1 MINTQTSAL
10 DPARLRGLDDLAEI
24 HSVPDVPAVL
34 KSLPDL
40 LPVEQEASLPPNEIP
55 VDATLAA
62 LNRILGPRLS
72 SDSPAWS
79 GNPVPRMRSLQKT
92 LVEHS
97 LRLPEAERGPCMRAI
112 LMVNQAI
119 DWRLRW
125 DHMRRSEA
133 ERKFNLQDE
142 DGDEKKETA

>member
-1 MINTQTSAL
+1 LISNQTSAV

-40 LPVEQEASLPPNEIP
+40 LPVEQEVSLPPSELP
-55 VDATLAA
+55 ADATLVM
-62 LNRILGPRLS
+62 LGGILGPRLS

-79 GNPVPRMRSLQKT
+79 GNPVPRMRSLQKL

-97 LRLPEAERGPCMRAI
+97 LRLAEAERGPSLRAI

-125 DHMRRSEA
+125 HQMRRSDA
-133 ERKFNLQDE
+133 ERMFNLQDE
-142 DGDEKKETA
+142 NDDEKQETA